1 MSDSPDRA
9 ILLGRQPILGR
20 EQQLLAYE
28 LLFRDGAIAT
38 ANRAEVLDGAQAT
51 ATVIANTFAEFSAN
65 HALGPYRGF
74 INVDQALLFSDLLEV
89 LPPQLV
95 VLEILET
102 VPPTPDVID
111 RCAALKA
118 AGFTLAMDDV
128 VQADAAHRPLFA
140 QADIIKIDI
149 AGLDTTALRALVAQL
164 RPLGKKLLAEKV
176 ETAEELA
183 LCRELGFDLFQ
194 GYYFARPTLIVGK
207 KLTPAQTVLLR
218 LLSLVM
224 EAADT
229 SAIEQAFKLEPG
241 LTVNLLRLTNS
252 VSSGLST
259 HITSLRHAITL
270 LGRRQLMRWLQLLI
284 YTSPQRG
291 DSNGSGNPLFALA
304 ATRGRMMEL
313 LAERARPGQRDFAE
327 QAFMVGIMSLIPA
340 LLGVSMDDI
349 LGQLPVTARVREAL
363 VDRQGPFGAL
373 LELATASENV
383 ADAPPSDALLAARR
397 AHPELGERT
406 VSLCLEHAL
415 AWANN
420 LDRTK
425 D

>member
-1 MSDSPDRA
+1 
-9 ILLGRQPILGR
+9 
-20 EQQLLAYE
+20 
-28 LLFRDGAIAT
+28 
-38 ANRAEVLDGAQAT
+38 
-51 ATVIANTFAEFSAN
+51 
-65 HALGPYRGF
+65 
-74 INVDQALLFSDLLEV
+74 
-89 LPPQLV
+89 
-95 VLEILET
+95 
-102 VPPTPDVID
+102 
-111 RCAALKA
+111 
-118 AGFTLAMDDV
+118 
-128 VQADAAHRPLFA
+128 
-140 QADIIKIDI
+140 
-149 AGLDTTALRALVAQL
+149 
-164 RPLGKKLLAEKV
+164 
-176 ETAEELA
+176 
-183 LCRELGFDLFQ
+183 
-194 GYYFARPTLIVGK
+194 
-207 KLTPAQTVLLR
+207 
-218 LLSLVM
+218 
-224 EAADT
+224 
-229 SAIEQAFKLEPG
+229 
-241 LTVNLLRLTNS
+241 
-252 VSSGLST
+252 
-259 HITSLRHAITL
+259 
-270 LGRRQLMRWLQLLI
+270 MRWLQLLI